1 MARAPA
7 ASKSASSRSRR
18 RPARPSA
25 PPPAQPAPPG
35 ELHALLAAVLV
46 FLASGAV
53 LVLEILSVR
62 LLAPYV
68 GLTLET
74 TTSII
79 GAVLA
84 GIALGAA
91 LGGRVADRFNSRW
104 ILVGLFIGGGLLVLL
119 TVPIIRWLGPS
130 ASEGGNAAAIGVTFA
145 ALAAGGGGLGGG

>member
-25 PPPAQPAPPG
+25 PPPAQPPQPG
-35 ELHALLAAVLV
+35 ALHALLAAVLV

-79 GAVLA
+79 GAVLF
-84 GIALGAA
+84 GIAAGAA
-91 LGGRVADRFNSRW
+91 LGGCTSDRVNPYR
-104 ILVGLFIGGGLLVLL
+104 LVAGLLAGGCLLVLL

-130 ASEGGNAAAIGVTFA
+130 ASEGGSTAAVGVTFA
-145 ALAAGGGGLGGG
+145 ALVPVAAGV